1 MKSVKILFPLFLIFG
16 AIVAMLSLFPTQV
29 DADTGQFKNQSDV
42 GTVNI
47 PGDIQYDVGSQTY
60 VISGSG
66 QNMWFKNDDFHFVWM
81 QKSGDF
87 ILTAQFEFIGKG
99 VDPHRKVG
107 WMVRKTL
114 DTNSPYADAVVHGD
128 GLTSLQF
135 RRDFDMDTEEVVAE
149 IKAPDILQFEKQGDT
164 YIMRAAHFGEPLTT
178 TGSIELALGDSL
190 FVGLVMCSH
199 NADVLEKAAVT
210 NVRIDIPAP
219 ADYTPYQDYSGS
231 RLEIMDVET
240 GHRTVVYE
248 SDAPLE
254 APNWTRDGK
263 ALIYNSK
270 GLLYRFDLQSGEP
283 TQLDTDFATRNNN
296 DHVISWDGR
305 QLGIS
310 HHMDGEPGGG
320 SAIFIVPIDGGTPK
334 RVTDK
339 TPSYFHG
346 WSPGDKFL
354 IYTAE
359 RNGQYDIYK
368 ISVDGGEETQLT
380 DQPTLDDGSEY
391 SPDGEWIYFN
401 SARTGTMQLWRM
413 QADGSDQQQLTFDEW
428 NDWFPHVSPDGSTIL
443 FLSYPPEIDAGA
455 HPHYKHVMLRTM
467 PFEGGEPT
475 VVAYLY
481 GGQGTINVPSWS
493 PDSKKVAFVSYSF

>member
-1 MKSVKILFPLFLIFG
+1 MQTVKSFVLHVFFLG
-16 AIVAMLSLFPTQV
+16 ALIAMLSCMSSEQE
-29 DADTGQFKNQSDV
+29 ASTGVFTTSSDV

-47 PGDIQYDVGSQTY
+47 PGEVDYDAESQTY
-60 VISGSG
+60 LISGSG
-66 QNMWFKNDDFHFVWM
+66 QNMWFKNDDFCYLWRKM
-81 QKSGDF
+81 SGNF
-87 ILTAQFEFIGKG
+87 ILTAQFEFIGEG

-107 WMVRKTL
+107 WMVRTSL
-114 DTNSPYADAVVHGD
+114 DTNAPYADAVVHGD

-135 RRDFDMDTEEVVAE
+135 RRDFDMDTEEVAAD

-164 YIMRAAHFGEPLTT
+164 FIMRAAKFGEPLTT
-178 TGSIELALGDSL
+178 TGSIELSLGDSL
-190 FVGLVMCSH
+190 YVGLAVCAH
-199 NADVLEKAAVT
+199 NADVLEQARVT

-219 ADYTPYQDYSGS
+219 ENYTPYQDFSGS
-231 RLEIMDVET
+231 RLEIMDVKT

-248 SDAPLE
+248 SDATLE

-283 TQLDTDFATRNNN
+283 TSIDTDFATRNNN

-346 WSPGDKFL
+346 WSPDDLWL

-391 SPDGEWIYFN
+391 SPDGVWIYFN

-413 QADGSDQQQLTFDEW
+413 KADGADQQQLTFDDW

-467 PFEGGEPT
+467 PFDGGEPT

>member
-1 MKSVKILFPLFLIFG
+1 MFACQTPQIETDTGLFQNQTDVGSVKI
-16 AIVAMLSLFPTQV
+16 
-29 DADTGQFKNQSDV
+29 
-42 GTVNI
+42 
-47 PGDIQYDVGSQTY
+47 PGSSEYNAETQTY
-60 VISGSG
+60 RISGSG
-66 QNMWFKNDDFHFVWM
+66 QNMWFQNDDFHFVWT
-81 QKSGDF
+81 KLSGDF
-87 ILTAQFEFIGKG
+87 ILTAQFEFIGEG

-107 WMVRKTL
+107 WMVRQTL

-135 RRDFDMDTEEVVAE
+135 RRAFDVDTEEVATDL
-149 IKAPDILQFEKQGDT
+149 KAPDVIQFEKQGDMF
-164 YIMRAAHFGEPLTT
+164 IMRAATFGEPLTT

-190 FVGLVMCSH
+190 YVGLAICSH
-199 NADVLEKAAVT
+199 NADVLEQALVK
-210 NVRIDIPAP
+210 NVRIEIPKP
-219 ADYTPYQDYSGS
+219 ADFVAYQDFSGS
-231 RLEIMDVET
+231 RLEIIDVQT
-240 GHRTVVYE
+240 GLRKIVYE
-248 SDAPLE
+248 SDEPLE

-270 GLLYRFDLQSGEP
+270 GLLYRFDLESGTP
-283 TQLDTDFATRNNN
+283 TQIETDFATRNNN
-296 DHVISWDGR
+296 DHVISWDGT

-320 SAIFIVPIDGGTPK
+320 SAVFTMPIEGGTPK
-334 RVTDK
+334 RITDK

-346 WSPGDKFL
+346 WSPDDQFL
-354 IYTAE
+354 VYTAE

-368 ISVDGGEETQLT
+368 ISVDGGEEIQLT

-391 SPDGEWIYFN
+391 APDGRIYFN

-413 QADGSDQQQLTFDEW
+413 QADGSDQEQLTFDDW
-428 NDWFPHVSPDGSTIL
+428 NDWFPHISPDGQTIL

-467 PFEGGEPT
+467 PVDGGEAK

-493 PDSKKVAFVSYSF
+493 PDSKMAAFVSYSF